1 MLTTAPG
8 LWYTLNTTFEGV
20 TIDNGYLG
28 GGLEFKEEDFYF
40 LFCVCLSCLS
50 FCNEQDLLL

>member
-1 MLTTAPG
+1 MVI
-8 LWYTLNTTFEGV
+8 W
-20 TIDNGYLG
+20 G

-40 LFCVCLSCLS
+40 SFCVCLSCLS